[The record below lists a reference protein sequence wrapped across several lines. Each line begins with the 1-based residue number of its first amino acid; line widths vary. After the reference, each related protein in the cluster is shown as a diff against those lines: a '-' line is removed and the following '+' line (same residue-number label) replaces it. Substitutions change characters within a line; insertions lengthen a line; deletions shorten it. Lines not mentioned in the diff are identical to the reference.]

1 MDFFKSSKQKAA
13 SSPPPTTTTIE
24 KEPVHDPILV
34 VQKDYQP
41 MSVPPVDDAQAQKL
55 RQLRTHVD
63 TIMLPESDAYHLNE
77 KGFLTDAT
85 LHRYMRARKW
95 DFEAAKTMLEATI
108 HWRRDFKPDLLDP
121 TYIRPEAETGKMY
134 YNGFDLAGRPLWI
147 MRPRHQNSKDNERQI
162 KHIVFCLERG
172 IRLMP
177 AGVETIDIIIDFK
190 GALASHHPSLAT
202 SKKFLEIL
210 SNHYPERL
218 GYALIVKSPWF
229 FLTSF
234 KLVSPFIDPVTRAKI
249 KFVVEKRG
257 DNADVK
263 RDASELAYLP
273 DYIPED
279 QIETEFYGERH
290 FSFDIDTYWSRLL
303 ELTGDPHKIIDY

>member
-1 MDFFKSSKQKAA
+1 MDFFRSSKQKPSTEA
-13 SSPPPTTTTIE
+13 PTSE
-24 KEPVHDPILV
+24 KEPVHDPILI
-34 VQKDYQP
+34 VQNDYQP
-41 MSVPPVDDAQAQKL
+41 VPAPTMDDSQVQKL
-55 RQLRTHVD
+55 GQLRDHIK
-63 TIMLPESDAYHLNE
+63 TIMLPESDDYYSNE

-95 DFEAAKTMLEATI
+95 DYEAAKTMLENTI

-121 TYIRPEAETGKMY
+121 DYIRPEADTGKMY
-134 YNGFDLAGRPLWI
+134 YNGFDKAGRPLWI
-147 MRPRHQNSKDNERQI
+147 MRPRHQNSKDGERQI

-177 AGVETIDIIIDFK
+177 PGVETIDIIIDFK
-190 GALASHHPSLAT
+190 GAMASHHPSLAT

-234 KLVSPFIDPVTRAKI
+234 KLISPFIDPVTRAKI
-249 KFVVEKRG
+249 KFVVEQRG
-257 DNADVK
+257 DNADGK

-279 QIETEFYGERH
+279 QIETEFHGDRP
-290 FSFDIDTYWSRLL
+290 FVFDIDTYWSRLL
-303 ELTGDPHKIIDY
+303 EVTGDPHKVIDY